1 MIDLETLALTLYDI
15 GAVQIG
21 KFKLHSGRKSPIY
34 LDLRL
39 LASFP
44 QALRQ
49 AAAAY
54 QALIEER
61 ELQFDL
67 LAAAPLAGLPIGTAL
82 ALAMDKPL
90 IYPRKIAKSY
100 GTGKSIEGVY
110 SVGQTAVVI
119 DDLVT
124 SGDSIITVA
133 TPLKAAGLTVTDAVV
148 LIDRGQGGTATLA
161 ETGYTLHAVFT
172 LNFLLAVLEKHE
184 RITSKQHAR
193 VLRKLE
199 KMDK

>member
-100 GTGKSIEGVY
+100 GTGKSIEGAY
-110 SVGQTAVVI
+110 SVGQTAVII
-119 DDLVT
+119 DDLIT

-148 LIDRGQGGTATLA
+148 LIDRGQDGGVALA
-161 ETGYTLHAVFT
+161 ESGYTLHAVFT
-172 LNFLLAVLEKHE
+172 LQFLLAVLEKYD
-184 RITSKQHAR
+184 RISSKKYAR
-193 VLRKLE
+193 ILRKL
-199 KMDK
+199 

>member
-1 MIDLETLALTLYDI
+1 MSDLETVALTLYDI

-54 QALIEER
+54 AALIQER
-61 ELQFDL
+61 NLQFDL

-82 ALAMDKPL
+82 ALEMDVPL
-90 IYPRKIAKSY
+90 IYPRKTAKSY
-100 GTGKSIEGVY
+100 GTGKSIEGAY
-110 SVGQTAVVI
+110 SVGETAVII
-119 DDLVT
+119 DDLIT
-124 SGDSIITVA
+124 SGDSIVTVA

-148 LIDRGQGGTATLA
+148 LIDRGQGGDATLA
-161 ETGYTLHAVFT
+161 ESGYNLHAVFT
-172 LNFLLAVLEKHE
+172 LNFLLAVLEKHD
-184 RITSKQHAR
+184 RITGKQHAR
-193 VLRKLE
+193 VLRKL
-199 KMDK
+199 